1 MGNVLPSW
9 NDGDCRERILNSID
23 SMANDPNSS
32 TFVPQEKRIAV
43 FDNDGT
49 LWCEKPGPVQL
60 FFLVSRW
67 KQMASADPSK
77 RNIQPYK
84 AAFENDIRYFAD
96 LYSHVPDLIAA
107 VGASFSGIT
116 VEDFEKEVRL
126 FLSAANHPRFKTAL
140 SNLSYKPM
148 RELIDFLK
156 ENGFSVY
163 ITTGGGRDF
172 VRSVSQNVYGLSKA
186 NVIGSSVVINYE
198 GGHLVRSSDLRPPLD
213 DGEGKPIHIFEYI
226 GYPPVFAAGNAD
238 GDTQMLETARFSIL
252 LNHDDADREYSYSD
266 GAEKVSKVAQKNGW
280 QIVSMKNDF
289 TQIFDLD
296 AKRIPSPIPV

>member
-1 MGNVLPSW
+1 MRNALPSW
-9 NDGDCRERILNSID
+9 NDGDSRKRILVTID
-23 SMANDPNSS
+23 SMVNDQNSS

-60 FFLVSRW
+60 FFLVNRW
-67 KQMASADPSK
+67 KQTAIADPSK
-77 RNIQPYK
+77 RNTQPYK
-84 AAFENDIRYFAD
+84 AAVENDMSYFAD

-126 FLSAANHPRFKTAL
+126 FLSVANHPRFKTAL

-186 NVIGSSVVINYE
+186 NVIGSSVIIKYDN
-198 GGHLVRSSDLRPPLD
+198 GHLIRSSDLQPPLD
-213 DGEGKPIHIFEYI
+213 DGEGKPIHIFEYV

-238 GDTQMLETARFSIL
+238 GDIQMLETARFSLL
-252 LNHDDADREYSYSD
+252 LNHDDADREYSYSN

-280 QIVSMKNDF
+280 QIVSMKKDF
-289 TQIFDLD
+289 TKIFDLD
-296 AKRIPSPIPV
+296 MKGISSAVPA